1 MDKKAMYKLSYGLFV
16 LTARESEKDN
26 GCIINTAIQAASE
39 PNQLSICVN
48 KSNYT
53 HDMIERT
60 GKFTV
65 SVLNQNAQF
74 ELFKHFGFQSGR
86 DTNKFETFEKCA
98 RGTNGI
104 YYITQGTNA
113 YISVTVNKTEDLGS
127 HTMFIGEIT
136 DMEVLSDI
144 PSLTYEYY
152 QNNIKPKPQ
161 AVGQTEDGQTIWRC
175 RICGYEYV
183 GEELPDDFICPL
195 CKHPASDFEK
205 VVKKTEVKEM
215 AANKYAGTQ
224 TEKNLQEAFAGESQ
238 ARNKYTYFA
247 SVAKKEGYEAILFF
261 VIQMKEVRYFT
272 PNQKTQPE
280 FAEALKRAKAAGVK
294 ILAYDCEV
302 SKDKIRIC
310 DPVDVVLE
318 SPQMKET
325 VPLIVEW
332 YRKNRRDLPWRKN
345 INAYRVWIS
354 EIMLQQTRVEA
365 VKPYYERFLSELP
378 DIEALANVEE
388 DKLLKLWEGLGYY
401 NRARNLKLAAQ
412 QIMEQYGGK
421 FPETYEKIR
430 ELKGIGNYTAG
441 AIGSFVY
448 DLQKPAVDGN
458 VFRVVSRIL
467 EDADDILK
475 ASTRKKVESLLEEV
489 IPKESPGDFNQG
501 LIELGAIVCLPG
513 GEPKCEICPV
523 SHLCLAHRD
532 GCELEYPVKK
542 KAKERRVEKKTILRF
557 CDNEEVAIRKRPDTG
572 LLAGLYEFPNV
583 EGHLKQKEVIE
594 YAKSLGLTPVRV
606 KKLPDAKHIFSH
618 VEWQM
623 KGYEVIVDELERELD
638 QKIWSEQV
646 IFAEKEELEKKYP
659 MPSAFAAYQL

>member
-1 MDKKAMYKLSYGLFV
+1 MIYERIQKGRFLKRPNRFIAKIEINGKEETVHVKNTGRCAELLVPGAEVFVQKSESAGRKTGWDLIGVRKADRLINMDSQVTNKVVQEWIEAGRWFKDVKIVRPEVTYKNSRFDLYVEYEEKKA
-16 LTARESEKDN
+16 
-26 GCIINTAIQAASE
+26 
-39 PNQLSICVN
+39 
-48 KSNYT
+48 
-53 HDMIERT
+53 
-60 GKFTV
+60 
-65 SVLNQNAQF
+65 
-74 ELFKHFGFQSGR
+74 
-86 DTNKFETFEKCA
+86 
-98 RGTNGI
+98 
-104 YYITQGTNA
+104 
-113 YISVTVNKTEDLGS
+113 
-127 HTMFIGEIT
+127 FI
-136 DMEVLSDI
+136 
-144 PSLTYEYY
+144 
-152 QNNIKPKPQ
+152 
-161 AVGQTEDGQTIWRC
+161 
-175 RICGYEYV
+175 
-183 GEELPDDFICPL
+183 
-195 CKHPASDFEK
+195 
-205 VVKKTEVKEM
+205 EVKGVTLEEEGVVRFPDAPSERAVKHLKELE
-215 AANKYAGTQ
+215 AAVQ
-224 TEKNLQEAFAGESQ
+224 D
-238 ARNKYTYFA
+238 
-247 SVAKKEGYEAILFF
+247 GYEAYVFF
-261 VIQMKEVRYFT
+261 VVQMKGVRYFT
-272 PNQKTQPE
+272 PNRRTHKE
-280 FAEALKRAKAAGVK
+280 FADVLAEAAGNGVQVIAK
-294 ILAYDCEV
+294 DCFVTEDSIAIADEV
-302 SKDKIRIC
+302 
-310 DPVDVVLE
+310 PVVLTN
-318 SPQMKET
+318 PQLYEA
-325 VPLIVEW
+325 PELLVEW
-332 YRKNRRDLPWRKN
+332 YRERKRDLPWRHHV
-345 INAYRVWIS
+345 NAYRVWVS

-365 VKPYYERFLSELP
+365 VKPFFERFMTELQKVKN
-378 DIEALANVEE
+378 LAQAPE